1 MCDNKSHNLF
11 PNSTKQEVRDTRNC
25 LGNPELHREKHTVGD
40 YSRWHPHLHA
50 LAADGLFTE
59 SGYFYVMPKV
69 DLRPLAEI
77 FRASVLKML
86 QKEGR
91 IGDAFIKMI
100 MAWRHNSGFSV
111 HNEVRIKP
119 GDTKGIE
126 NLSQISDQRE
136 TSIHHPQHL
145 FARQVELCRK
155 HRNGH
160 LSFR

>member
-1 MCDNKSHNLF
+1 LAIQSF
-11 PNSTKQEVRDTRNC
+11 
-25 LGNPELHREKHTVGD
+25 GD

-50 LAADGLFTE
+50 LVADGLFTE

-86 QKEGR
+86 EKEGR
-91 IGDAFIKMI
+91 IDDAFIKMI

-111 HNEVRIKP
+111 HNEVRIQP

-126 NLSQISDQRE
+126 NLSQYIIRNTFSLNKL
-136 TSIHHPQHL
+136 SY
-145 FARQVELCRK
+145 VESTGTVIYRS
-155 HRNGH
+155 R
-160 LSFR
+160 